1 MEYNL
6 ADLFESVVD
15 VVPDREALVYVD
27 HPGTGAERRLTYA
40 ELDAAA
46 NRIGHHLL
54 DSGVRPG
61 EHLGLHLYNGVE
73 YLQTVLG
80 CLKARIVPVNVNYRY
95 VEEELVYLYR
105 DADLVALV
113 FDTEFSER
121 VAGALPQVPELRH
134 LIRVGAGPKASG
146 PAASGPDA
154 SSRGGSSAGGPGPN
168 ASSADA
174 SGPDAS
180 SPDGSG
186 PDASTAGASGPDAS
200 TAGRPGPDAST
211 ADGPGPDASTADG
224 PGPDASTADGPGP
237 DASTADGPGPDAST
251 ADGSGPDASLAAV
264 PFAKAEAGGSPA
276 RGFPARS
283 ADDQFIIY
291 TGGTTGLP
299 KGVMWR
305 QEDLFFA
312 GLGGGAPTGEPVK
325 KPEELA
331 ERVAAGGSG
340 ITFFP
345 TPPLMHGTSTLTAFI
360 GFYFGQRVVVH
371 RKFVPEEVLRTVAKE
386 KVTSISLVGDAMLRP
401 LIDALQGPL
410 KGTDCSSVF
419 SVSSSG
425 AIMSDTV
432 RGQFRALLPNAML
445 LNNFGSSESGFNGT
459 ATDDSGPERG
469 FRVRVNSRTRVVDP
483 ATHEPV
489 AAGEVGR
496 VAQRGH
502 VPLGYYNDPAKTA
515 ETFFE
520 KDGERWVLLG
530 DMATVDGDGV
540 VIVLGRGSQCINT
553 GGEKVYPEEVEQALK
568 AHPDVYDALV
578 AGVPDATWGNHVAAV
593 VQLRTGAPQPSL
605 DDIQTHCRTRLA
617 GYKIPRQLVIT
628 ESVRRSPSGKADYR
642 WARDVAVA
650 ADG

>member
-15 VVPDREALVYVD
+15 VVPDREALVYLD

-40 ELDAAA
+40 ELDVAA
-46 NRIGHHLL
+46 NRLAHHLA
-54 DSGVRPG
+54 DSGIRPG

-73 YLQTVLG
+73 YVQTVLA

-113 FDTEFSER
+113 YDAEFEDR
-121 VAGALPQVPELRH
+121 VGAAAPRAPGLRQ
-134 LIRVGAGPKASG
+134 LLRVGAGPAGIGTATDFARAEASG
-146 PAASGPDA
+146 
-154 SSRGGSSAGGPGPN
+154 
-168 ASSADA
+168 
-174 SGPDAS
+174 
-180 SPDGSG
+180 SP
-186 PDASTAGASGPDAS
+186 
-200 TAGRPGPDAST
+200 
-211 ADGPGPDASTADG
+211 
-224 PGPDASTADGPGP
+224 
-237 DASTADGPGPDAST
+237 
-251 ADGSGPDASLAAV
+251 
-264 PFAKAEAGGSPA
+264 E

-283 ADDQFIIY
+283 GDDQFIIY
-291 TGGTTGLP
+291 TGGTTGMP

-325 KPEELA
+325 APEELA

-360 GFYFGQRVVVH
+360 GFNFGQRVVLH
-371 RKFVPEEVLRTVAKE
+371 RRFVPEEVLRTVE
-386 KVTSISLVGDAMLRP
+386 REQVTSMSLVGDAMLRP
-401 LIDALQGPL
+401 LIDALNGPM
-410 KGTDCSSVF
+410 KGTDCSALF

-425 AIMSDTV
+425 AIMSETV
-432 RGQFRALLPNAML
+432 RRQFAALVPNAVL

-459 ATDDSGPERG
+459 ATEDSGPERG
-469 FRVRVNSRTRVVDP
+469 FRLRVNSRTRVVDP

-489 AAGEVGR
+489 APGETGR
-496 VAQRGH
+496 VAQCGH
-502 VPLGYYNDPAKTA
+502 VPLGYYNDPVKTA

-520 KDGERWVLLG
+520 RDGVRWVLLG
-530 DMATVDGDGV
+530 DMATVDADGV
-540 VIVLGRGSQCINT
+540 LTVLGRGSQCINT

-578 AGVPDATWGNHVAAV
+578 AGVPDAVWGNHVAAV
-593 VQLRTGAPQPSL
+593 VQLRAGAPRLSL
-605 DDIQTHCRTRLA
+605 SELRTHCRTRLA
-617 GYKIPRQLVIT
+617 GYKIPRQLVLADTIH
-628 ESVRRSPSGKADYR
+628 RSPSGKADYR
-642 WARDVAVA
+642 WAREVAT
-650 ADG
+650 ADYPARS

>member
-15 VVPDREALVYVD
+15 VVPGREALVYAD

-46 NRIGHHLL
+46 DRVGHHLL
-54 DSGVRPG
+54 DSGIRPG

-95 VEEELVYLYR
+95 VKEELVYLYR
-105 DADLVALV
+105 DADLAALV
-113 FDTEFSER
+113 FDAEFTDR
-121 VAGALPQVPELRH
+121 VAAARPRAERLRH
-134 LIRVGAGPKASG
+134 LIRVGD
-146 PAASGPDA
+146 PA
-154 SSRGGSSAGGPGPN
+154 PG
-168 ASSADA
+168 
-174 SGPDAS
+174 
-180 SPDGSG
+180 
-186 PDASTAGASGPDAS
+186 TAEIACVEFARVEALGA
-200 TAGRPGPDAST
+200 PG
-211 ADGPGPDASTADG
+211 
-224 PGPDASTADGPGP
+224 
-237 DASTADGPGPDAST
+237 
-251 ADGSGPDASLAAV
+251 
-264 PFAKAEAGGSPA
+264 

-291 TGGTTGLP
+291 TGGTTGMP

-331 ERVAAGGSG
+331 ERVAAGGAG

-345 TPPLMHGTSTLTAFI
+345 TAPLMHGTSTLTAFI
-360 GFYFGQRVVVH
+360 GFNFGQRVVIH
-371 RKFVPEEVLRTVAKE
+371 RKFVPEEVLRTVEKE
-386 KVTSISLVGDAMLRP
+386 RVNSISLVGDAMLRP
-401 LIDALQGPL
+401 LIDALSGPL
-410 KGTDCSSVF
+410 RHIDRSSLF

-432 RGQFRALLPNAML
+432 RRQFQELVPNAML

-459 ATDDSGPERG
+459 ATEDSGPERG
-469 FRVRVNSRTRVVDP
+469 FRVRVNARTQVVDP
-483 ATHEPV
+483 ATREPV

-496 VAQRGH
+496 VAQCGH

-515 ETFFE
+515 GTFFE
-520 KDGERWVLLG
+520 KDGVRWVLLG
-530 DMATVDGDGV
+530 DMATVDEEGV
-540 VIVLGRGSQCINT
+540 VTVLGRGSQCINT

-568 AHPDVYDALV
+568 SHPDVYDALV
-578 AGVPDATWGNHVAAV
+578 AGVPDAQWGHHVAAV
-593 VQLRTGAPQPSL
+593 VQLRAGAAPPSL
-605 DDIQTHCRTRLA
+605 QDIRTHCRDRLA

-628 ESVRRSPSGKADYR
+628 ESIQRSPSGKADYR
-642 WARDVAVA
+642 WAREVA
-650 ADG
+650 ATADG

>member
-15 VVPDREALVYVD
+15 VVPGREALVHVD
-27 HPGTGAERRLTYA
+27 HPGTGTERRLTYA

-46 NRIGHHLL
+46 NRVGHHLL
-54 DSGVRPG
+54 DSGIRPG
-61 EHLGLHLYNGVE
+61 EHLGLHLYNCVE

-95 VEEELVYLYR
+95 VEEELAYLYR

-113 FDTEFSER
+113 FDAEFTDL
-121 VAGALPQVPELRH
+121 VAAARPRAEKLRH
-134 LIRVGAGPKASG
+134 LIRVGTPAPGAAVVPCAEFAGAEA
-146 PAASGPDA
+146 AAS
-154 SSRGGSSAGGPGPN
+154 PG
-168 ASSADA
+168 
-174 SGPDAS
+174 
-180 SPDGSG
+180 
-186 PDASTAGASGPDAS
+186 
-200 TAGRPGPDAST
+200 
-211 ADGPGPDASTADG
+211 
-224 PGPDASTADGPGP
+224 
-237 DASTADGPGPDAST
+237 
-251 ADGSGPDASLAAV
+251 
-264 PFAKAEAGGSPA
+264 

-283 ADDQFIIY
+283 GDDQFIIY
-291 TGGTTGLP
+291 TGGTTGMP

-331 ERVAAGGSG
+331 ERVAAGGDG

-345 TPPLMHGTSTLTAFI
+345 TAPLMHGTSTLTAFI
-360 GFYFGQRVVVH
+360 GFHFGQRVVIH
-371 RKFVPEEVLRTVAKE
+371 RKFVPEEVLRTVEKE
-386 KVTSISLVGDAMLRP
+386 RVSSISLVGDAMLRP
-401 LIDALQGPL
+401 LVDALSGPL
-410 KGTDCSSVF
+410 RHIDRSSLF

-432 RGQFRALLPNAML
+432 RRQFQELVPNALL

-459 ATDDSGPERG
+459 ATEDSGPERG
-469 FRVRVNSRTRVVDP
+469 FRVRVNARTQVVDP
-483 ATHEPV
+483 VTHEPV
-489 AAGEVGR
+489 AVGGVGR
-496 VAQRGH
+496 VAQCGH

-520 KDGERWVLLG
+520 RDGERWVLLG
-530 DMATVDGDGV
+530 DMATVDAEGV
-540 VIVLGRGSQCINT
+540 VTVLGRGSQCINT

-578 AGVPDATWGNHVAAV
+578 AGVPDPRWGHHVAAV
-593 VQLRTGAPQPSL
+593 VQLREGAARPSL
-605 DDIQTHCRTRLA
+605 EDIRTHCRDRLA

-628 ESVRRSPSGKADYR
+628 DEVRRSPSGKADYR
-642 WARDVAVA
+642 WAREVAAA

>member
-15 VVPDREALVYVD
+15 VVPGREALVYAD

-46 NRIGHHLL
+46 NRVGHHLL
-54 DSGVRPG
+54 DSGIRPG

-95 VEEELVYLYR
+95 VAEELVYLYR
-105 DADLVALV
+105 DADLAALV
-113 FDTEFSER
+113 FDAEFTDR
-121 VAGALPQVPELRH
+121 VAAARPRAEKLRH
-134 LIRVGAGPKASG
+134 LVRVGA
-146 PAASGPDA
+146 PA
-154 SSRGGSSAGGPGPN
+154 PG
-168 ASSADA
+168 A
-174 SGPDAS
+174 
-180 SPDGSG
+180 
-186 PDASTAGASGPDAS
+186 
-200 TAGRPGPDAST
+200 
-211 ADGPGPDASTADG
+211 
-224 PGPDASTADGPGP
+224 
-237 DASTADGPGPDAST
+237 
-251 ADGSGPDASLAAV
+251 AAV
-264 PFAKAEAGGSPA
+264 PCVEFAQVESAGSPE

-291 TGGTTGLP
+291 TGGTTGMP

-325 KPEELA
+325 KPEEVA
-331 ERVAAGGSG
+331 ERVAGGGAG

-345 TPPLMHGTSTLTAFI
+345 TAPLMHGTSTLTAFI
-360 GFYFGQRVVVH
+360 GFNFGQRVVIH
-371 RKFVPEEVLRTVAKE
+371 RKFVPAEVLRTVEKE
-386 KVTSISLVGDAMLRP
+386 RVSSISLVGDAMLRP
-401 LIDALQGPL
+401 LIDELSGPL
-410 KGTDCSSVF
+410 RHIDRSSLF

-432 RGQFRALLPNAML
+432 RRQFQELVPNAML

-459 ATDDSGPERG
+459 ATEDSGPERG
-469 FRVRVNSRTRVVDP
+469 FRVRVNARTQVVDP
-483 ATHEPV
+483 GTYAPV
-489 AAGEVGR
+489 PAGEVGR
-496 VAQRGH
+496 IAQCGH

-515 ETFFE
+515 GTFFE
-520 KDGERWVLLG
+520 RDGERWVLLG
-530 DMATVDGDGV
+530 DMATVDEEGV
-540 VIVLGRGSQCINT
+540 VTVLGRGSQCINT

-568 AHPDVYDALV
+568 SHPDVYDALV
-578 AGVPDATWGNHVAAV
+578 AGVPDPQWGHHVAAV
-593 VQLRTGAPQPSL
+593 VQLRSGAVRPSL
-605 DDIQTHCRTRLA
+605 EDIQTHCRDRLA

-628 ESVRRSPSGKADYR
+628 EAIQRSPSGKADYR
-642 WARDVAVA
+642 WAREVAVT

>member
-113 FDTEFSER
+113 FDTEFAER

-146 PAASGPDA
+146 PNASGPDA
-154 SSRGGSSAGGPGPN
+154 A
-168 ASSADA
+168 A
-174 SGPDAS
+174 
-180 SPDGSG
+180 
-186 PDASTAGASGPDAS
+186 
-200 TAGRPGPDAST
+200 
-211 ADGPGPDASTADG
+211 
-224 PGPDASTADGPGP
+224 
-237 DASTADGPGPDAST
+237 
-251 ADGSGPDASLAAV
+251 PDASLAAV
-264 PFAKAEAGGSPA
+264 PFAEAEAGGSA
-276 RGFPARS
+276 VRGFPARS

-410 KGTDCSSVF
+410 RGTDCSSVF

-483 ATHEPV
+483 VTREPI

-540 VIVLGRGSQCINT
+540 VVVLGRGSQCINT

-605 DDIQTHCRTRLA
+605 DDIQTHCRARLA

>member
-15 VVPDREALVYVD
+15 AVPDREALVYLD

-46 NRIGHHLL
+46 NRLAHHLA
-54 DSGVRPG
+54 DSGIRPG

-73 YLQTVLG
+73 YVQTVLA

-113 FDTEFSER
+113 YDAEFEDR
-121 VAGALPQVPELRH
+121 VGAAAPRAPGLRQ
-134 LIRVGAGPKASG
+134 LLRVGAGPAGIGTAGDFARAEASG
-146 PAASGPDA
+146 
-154 SSRGGSSAGGPGPN
+154 
-168 ASSADA
+168 
-174 SGPDAS
+174 
-180 SPDGSG
+180 SP
-186 PDASTAGASGPDAS
+186 
-200 TAGRPGPDAST
+200 
-211 ADGPGPDASTADG
+211 
-224 PGPDASTADGPGP
+224 
-237 DASTADGPGPDAST
+237 
-251 ADGSGPDASLAAV
+251 
-264 PFAKAEAGGSPA
+264 E

-283 ADDQFIIY
+283 GDDQFIIY
-291 TGGTTGLP
+291 TGGTTGMP

-325 KPEELA
+325 APEELA

-360 GFYFGQRVVVH
+360 GFNFGQRVVLH
-371 RKFVPEEVLRTVAKE
+371 RRFVPEEVLRTVERE
-386 KVTSISLVGDAMLRP
+386 KVTSMSLVGDAMLRP
-401 LIDALQGPL
+401 LIDALNGPM
-410 KGTDCSSVF
+410 KGTDCSALF

-432 RGQFRALLPNAML
+432 RRQFAALVPNAML

-459 ATDDSGPERG
+459 ATEDSGPERG
-469 FRVRVNSRTRVVDP
+469 FRLRVNSRTRVVDP

-489 AAGEVGR
+489 APGETGR
-496 VAQRGH
+496 VAQCGH
-502 VPLGYYNDPAKTA
+502 VPLGYYNDPRKTA

-520 KDGERWVLLG
+520 RDGVRWVLLG
-530 DMATVDGDGV
+530 DMATVDADGV
-540 VIVLGRGSQCINT
+540 LTVLGRGSQCINT

-578 AGVPDATWGNHVAAV
+578 AGVPDAVWGNHVAAV
-593 VQLRTGAPQPSL
+593 VQLRAGAPRLSL
-605 DDIQTHCRTRLA
+605 SELRIHCRTRLA
-617 GYKIPRQLVIT
+617 GYKIPRQLVLTDTIH
-628 ESVRRSPSGKADYR
+628 RSPSGKADYR
-642 WARDVAVA
+642 WAREVAT
-650 ADG
+650 ADCPTCS

>member
-15 VVPDREALVYVD
+15 AVPDREALVYID
-27 HPGTGAERRLTYA
+27 HPGTGAQRRLTYA

-46 NRIGHHLL
+46 NRIAHHLI
-54 DSGVRPG
+54 DSGVRAG

-113 FDTEFSER
+113 FDAEFTER
-121 VAGALPQVPELRH
+121 VAAALPQVAGLRH
-134 LIRVGAGPKASG
+134 LVRVGGVSCGA
-146 PAASGPDA
+146 PDA
-154 SSRGGSSAGGPGPN
+154 PVVPAV
-168 ASSADA
+168 AFADA
-174 SGPDAS
+174 E
-180 SPDGSG
+180 
-186 PDASTAGASGPDAS
+186 
-200 TAGRPGPDAST
+200 
-211 ADGPGPDASTADG
+211 
-224 PGPDASTADGPGP
+224 
-237 DASTADGPGPDAST
+237 
-251 ADGSGPDASLAAV
+251 AA
-264 PFAKAEAGGSPA
+264 GSPE

-283 ADDQFIIY
+283 GDDQFIIY
-291 TGGTTGLP
+291 TGGTTGMP

-305 QEDLFFA
+305 QEDLFFS

-331 ERVAAGGSG
+331 ERVAAGGDG

-345 TPPLMHGTSTLTAFI
+345 TAPLMHGTSTLTAFI
-360 GFYFGQRVVVH
+360 GFNFGQRVVIH
-371 RKFVPEEVLRTVAKE
+371 RKFAPEEVLRTVEKE
-386 KVTSISLVGDAMLRP
+386 KVTAMSLVGDAMLRP
-401 LIDALQGPL
+401 LVDALSGPM
-410 KGTDCSSVF
+410 KGTDCSSMF

-432 RGQFRALLPNAML
+432 RRQFQALVPNVML

-459 ATDDSGPERG
+459 ATEDSGPERG
-469 FRVRVNSRTRVVDP
+469 FRIRVNSRTQVVDP

-489 AAGEVGR
+489 AVGEVGR
-496 VAQRGH
+496 IAQCGH
-502 VPLGYYNDPAKTA
+502 VPLGYYNDPGKTA

-530 DMATVDGDGV
+530 DMATVDAEGV
-540 VIVLGRGSQCINT
+540 VTVLGRGSQCINT

-568 AHPDVYDALV
+568 SHPDVYDALV
-578 AGVPDATWGNHVAAV
+578 AGVPDAKWGHHVAAV
-593 VQLRTGAPQPSL
+593 VQLRADAVRPSL
-605 DDIQTHCRTRLA
+605 ADIQAHCRSHLA

-628 ESVRRSPSGKADYR
+628 DSIRRSPSGKADYR
-642 WARDVAVA
+642 WAREVAVA

>member
-15 VVPDREALVYVD
+15 VAADREALVYVD

-46 NRIGHHLL
+46 NRVGHHLL
-54 DSGVRPG
+54 DSGIRPG

-113 FDTEFSER
+113 FDAEFTDR
-121 VAGALPQVPELRH
+121 VAAALPQTPALRH
-134 LIRVGAGPKASG
+134 LIRVGP
-146 PAASGPDA
+146 
-154 SSRGGSSAGGPGPN
+154 PGEGIT
-168 ASSADA
+168 SFTD
-174 SGPDAS
+174 
-180 SPDGSG
+180 
-186 PDASTAGASGPDAS
+186 
-200 TAGRPGPDAST
+200 
-211 ADGPGPDASTADG
+211 
-224 PGPDASTADGPGP
+224 
-237 DASTADGPGPDAST
+237 
-251 ADGSGPDASLAAV
+251 
-264 PFAKAEAGGSPA
+264 AEASGSPA
-276 RGFPARS
+276 RGFPDRS
-283 ADDQFIIY
+283 GDDQFIIY

-305 QEDLFFA
+305 QEDLFFS
-312 GLGGGAPTGEPVK
+312 GLGGGSPTGEPVK
-325 KPEELA
+325 KPEEIA
-331 ERVAAGGSG
+331 ERVAAGGTG

-360 GFYFGQRVVVH
+360 GFNFGQRVVIH
-371 RKFVPEEVLRTVAKE
+371 RKFVPEEVLRTIEKE

-401 LIDALQGPL
+401 LIDALEGPL
-410 KGTDCSSVF
+410 RGTDCSSVF

-432 RGQFRALLPNAML
+432 RRQFRALMPNAML

-459 ATDDSGPERG
+459 ATEDSGPERG
-469 FRVRVNSRTRVVDP
+469 FRVRVNSRTQVVDP

-515 ETFFE
+515 ETFFR

-530 DMATVDGDGV
+530 DMATVDEEGV
-540 VIVLGRGSQCINT
+540 VVVLGRGSQCINT

-568 AHPDVYDALV
+568 SHPDVYDALV
-578 AGVPDATWGNHVAAV
+578 AGVPDPTWGNHVAAV
-593 VQLRTGAPQPSL
+593 VQVRSGAARPSL
-605 DDIQTHCRTRLA
+605 DDIQRHCRSRLA
-617 GYKIPRQLVIT
+617 GYKIPRQLVVA
-628 ESVRRSPSGKADYR
+628 ESIRRSPSGKADYR
-642 WARDVAVA
+642 WAREVAVA
-650 ADG
+650 EDR

>member
-15 VVPDREALVYVD
+15 VVPGREALVHVD
-27 HPGTGAERRLTYA
+27 HPGTGTERRLTYA

-46 NRIGHHLL
+46 NRVGHHLL
-54 DSGVRPG
+54 DSGIRPG
-61 EHLGLHLYNGVE
+61 EHLGLHLYNCVE

-95 VEEELVYLYR
+95 VEEELAYLYR

-113 FDTEFSER
+113 FGAEFTDL
-121 VAGALPQVPELRH
+121 VAAARPRAEKLRH
-134 LIRVGAGPKASG
+134 LIRVGTPAPGAAVVPCAEFAGAEA
-146 PAASGPDA
+146 AAS
-154 SSRGGSSAGGPGPN
+154 PG
-168 ASSADA
+168 
-174 SGPDAS
+174 
-180 SPDGSG
+180 
-186 PDASTAGASGPDAS
+186 
-200 TAGRPGPDAST
+200 
-211 ADGPGPDASTADG
+211 
-224 PGPDASTADGPGP
+224 
-237 DASTADGPGPDAST
+237 
-251 ADGSGPDASLAAV
+251 
-264 PFAKAEAGGSPA
+264 

-283 ADDQFIIY
+283 GDDQFIIY
-291 TGGTTGLP
+291 TGGTTGMP

-331 ERVAAGGSG
+331 ERVAAGGDG

-345 TPPLMHGTSTLTAFI
+345 TAPLMHGTSTLTAFI
-360 GFYFGQRVVVH
+360 GFHFGQRVVIH
-371 RKFVPEEVLRTVAKE
+371 RKFVPEEVLRTVEKE
-386 KVTSISLVGDAMLRP
+386 RVSSISLVGDAMLRP
-401 LIDALQGPL
+401 LVDALSGPL
-410 KGTDCSSVF
+410 RHIDRSSLF

-432 RGQFRALLPNAML
+432 RRQFQELVPNALL

-459 ATDDSGPERG
+459 ATEDSGPERG
-469 FRVRVNSRTRVVDP
+469 FRVRVNARTQVVDP
-483 ATHEPV
+483 VTHEPV
-489 AAGEVGR
+489 AAGRVGR
-496 VAQRGH
+496 VAQCGH

-520 KDGERWVLLG
+520 RDGERWVLLG
-530 DMATVDGDGV
+530 DMATVDAEGV
-540 VIVLGRGSQCINT
+540 VTVLGRGSQCINT

-578 AGVPDATWGNHVAAV
+578 AGVPDPRWGHHVAAV
-593 VQLRTGAPQPSL
+593 VQLREGAARPSL
-605 DDIQTHCRTRLA
+605 EDIRTHCRDRLA

-628 ESVRRSPSGKADYR
+628 DEVRRSPSGKADYR
-642 WARDVAVA
+642 WAREVAAA

>member
-15 VVPDREALVYVD
+15 VVPDREALVYLD

-46 NRIGHHLL
+46 NRVAHHLI
-54 DSGVRPG
+54 DSGIRPG

-80 CLKARIVPVNVNYRY
+80 CLKARVVPVNVNYRY

-113 FDTEFSER
+113 FDGEFGDR
-121 VAGALPQVPELRH
+121 VAAALPRAPKLR
-134 LIRVGAGPKASG
+134 LLLRVGTAVAEVPGATPFTEAEA
-146 PAASGPDA
+146 AASPQ
-154 SSRGGSSAGGPGPN
+154 
-168 ASSADA
+168 
-174 SGPDAS
+174 
-180 SPDGSG
+180 
-186 PDASTAGASGPDAS
+186 
-200 TAGRPGPDAST
+200 
-211 ADGPGPDASTADG
+211 
-224 PGPDASTADGPGP
+224 
-237 DASTADGPGPDAST
+237 
-251 ADGSGPDASLAAV
+251 
-264 PFAKAEAGGSPA
+264 

-283 ADDQFIIY
+283 GDDQFIIY
-291 TGGTTGLP
+291 TGGTTGMP

-312 GLGGGAPTGEPVK
+312 GLGGGAPTGEPVRT
-325 KPEELA
+325 PGELA

-360 GFYFGQRVVVH
+360 GFGFGQRVVLH
-371 RKFVPEEVLRTVAKE
+371 RKFVPEEVLRTVE
-386 KVTSISLVGDAMLRP
+386 RERVTSVSLVGDAMLRP
-401 LIDALQGPL
+401 LIDALAGPL
-410 KGTDCSSVF
+410 KGTDCSALF

-425 AIMSDTV
+425 AVMSETV
-432 RGQFRALLPNAML
+432 RRQFRELVPNALL

-459 ATDDSGPERG
+459 ATEDSGPERG
-469 FRVRVNSRTRVVDP
+469 FRIRVNSRTRVVDP

-489 AAGEVGR
+489 TVGATGR
-496 VAQRGH
+496 VAQCGH
-502 VPLGYYNDPAKTA
+502 VPLGYYNDPRKTA

-520 KDGERWVLLG
+520 RDGRRWVLLG
-530 DMATVDGDGV
+530 DMATVDEEGV
-540 VIVLGRGSQCINT
+540 VTVLGRGSQCINT

-578 AGVPDATWGNHVAAV
+578 AGVPDATWGSHVAAV
-593 VQLRTGAPQPSL
+593 VQLRAGARRLSL
-605 DDIQTHCRTRLA
+605 GDLQDHCRAHLA
-617 GYKIPRQLVIT
+617 GYKIPRQLVLT
-628 ESVRRSPSGKADYR
+628 EGIRRSPSGKADYR
-642 WARDVAVA
+642 WAREVAVA
-650 ADG
+650 ADASPA